1 MWGSARA
8 SIQRSLIEGN
18 GTADGWKKEW
28 HCSGIVVEDKA
39 HVELTNTT
47 IRNNRGWGIA
57 ACLGKCGYWTDDFE
71 GTVLWEGRG
80 NEIYDNGK
88 GDVCLP

>member
-1 MWGSARA
+1 
-8 SIQRSLIEGN
+8 
-18 GTADGWKKEW
+18 
-28 HCSGIVVEDKA
+28 VVEDKA